1 MPDVNIASGEGGGGK
16 YVIFMGY
23 WLYVPRVLAR
33 VVGLQLKDPCGQ
45 QGKQLKDPGGQQPKQ
60 LKDSCR

>member
-1 MPDVNIASGEGGGGK
+1 MA
-16 YVIFMGY
+16 
-23 WLYVPRVLAR
+23 VL
-33 VVGLQLKDPCGQ
+33 VQIVVDVGLQLKDPCGQ